1 MTDSDRRGGPGR
13 ECVRVGG
20 DDCGG
25 GCRDRAAGP
34 LHGAARTPC
43 GTLESVFITYA
54 GGGLLVALAM
64 LMQRGGN
71 LAAAAGAPWYAY
83 TAGALGLII
92 VGTLAY
98 SAPRLGL
105 VAAFTV
111 FVAAQFAMGA
121 MVDHFG
127 WLGSAVRPLTLPKW
141 IGMAVVL
148 AGVWLIVR
156 D

>member
-1 MTDSDRRGGPGR
+1 MNVYGLVALTA
-13 ECVRVGG
+13 VGG
-20 DDCGG
+20 VATALQAHFMGLLE
-25 GCRDRAAGP
+25 RRA
-34 LHGAARTPC
+34 

-64 LMQRGGN
+64 LIQRGGN

-83 TAGALGLII
+83 TAGVLGLII

-121 MVDHFG
+121 LVDHFG
-127 WLGSAVRPLTLPKW
+127 WLGSAVRPLTPSKW

-148 AGVWLIVR
+148 SGVWLIVR